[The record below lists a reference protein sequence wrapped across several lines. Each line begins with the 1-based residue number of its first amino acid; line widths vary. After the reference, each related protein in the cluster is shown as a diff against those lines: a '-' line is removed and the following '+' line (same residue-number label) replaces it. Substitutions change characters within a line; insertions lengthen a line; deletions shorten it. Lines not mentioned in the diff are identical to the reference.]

1 MSDLR
6 QLEED
11 RALRD
16 AAKNLVTRDIE
27 HLRGDVKAQNIGKR
41 AAIRLREGAEG
52 AVDDA
57 GTFARQHPERVGG
70 AAALG
75 VGLVLLVT
83 FRKQLSDWL
92 GELWQASGLADGATD
107 REALED
113 NGESAHNSDN

>member
-16 AAKNLVTRDIE
+16 AAKSLVTRDIE

-41 AAIRLREGAEG
+41 AAIRVREGAEG
-52 AVDDA
+52 AADDA
-57 GTFARQHPERVGG
+57 GTFVREHPARVGSG
-70 AAALG
+70 AALG

-92 GELWQASGLADGATD
+92 GAVWQASGLADGAAD

-113 NGESAHNSDN
+113 GSESPHNSDN